1 MIHDLRDAGD
11 LPVGDCD
18 VCIVGAGPA
27 GIVLA
32 LELARARP
40 QWHIVV
46 TEAGGT
52 DMPSPD
58 DNDPYN
64 ASTSETAYPLAASR
78 LRFLG
83 GTSNHWG
90 GWCRPLDP
98 HDFLSRDDIAL
109 SGWPISH
116 DEVAA
121 HHARAA
127 QWCEVDATDYE
138 TLGLVP
144 QLDDLIDFSASS
156 LLGNGLFRFSPPTRF
171 GTRYRAELAE
181 QENLDLLLHASANGL
196 EFSGERVSGV
206 HLAGYGGT
214 ALLRAR
220 QVVLAM
226 GGVENARMLMLHAG
240 KGGRGSGL
248 ASPMLGRCFADHAGF
263 RPARLLLPANLG
275 YQRRQHESGPLMPII
290 TLDPQAQ
297 RELRLPNVFM
307 RPLPQADVQQID
319 LDFAHNRALGFIADE
334 YWNHDLQVLLDPEPN
349 PDSRLTL
356 TDETDSLGMRR
367 VHLDWRITAADR
379 ARGERLLPFL
389 ASELGA
395 LGLGRLRLLPQDA
408 RFDRE
413 PSVTFHHMGTTR
425 MSIDNEAGVVD
436 GHGRVHG
443 CENLYVAGSSV
454 FPTFGISNPTLTIVA
469 LAVRQAARLAQT
481 GAGEQA

>member
-1 MIHDLRDAGD
+1 MIQDLRITGK
-11 LPVGDCD
+11 LPVDDCD

-32 LELARARP
+32 LELARAQP

-46 TEAGGT
+46 AEAGGT
-52 DMPSPD
+52 DMPSPAD
-58 DNDPYN
+58 SDPYN

-90 GWCRPLDP
+90 GWCRPLDR
-98 HDFLSRDDIAL
+98 HDFVPRDDISL
-109 SGWPISH
+109 SGWPIAY

-127 QWCEVDATDYE
+127 QWCEVDATRYDSQ
-138 TLGLVP
+138 GLAP
-144 QLDDLIDFSASS
+144 SLDDLLDLAGSK

-171 GTRYRAELAE
+171 GTRYRTDLAE
-181 QENLDLLLHASANGL
+181 QENIDLLLNASVTGL
-196 EFSGERVSGV
+196 DFSGERVRGV
-206 HLAGYGGT
+206 HLAGFGDT

-226 GGVENARMLMLHAG
+226 GGVENARMLMLHADQ
-240 KGGRGSGL
+240 GGRGSGL
-248 ASPMLGRCFADHAGF
+248 ASPMLGRCFADHTGF

-275 YQRRQHESGPLMPII
+275 YQRRQHESGPVMPII

-297 RELRLPNVFM
+297 RELRLPNVFL
-307 RPLPQADVQQID
+307 RPLPQPDVQRID
-319 LDFAHNRALGFIADE
+319 LAFAHNKALGFAADE
-334 YWNHDLQVLLDPEPN
+334 YWNHDLQVVMDPEPN

-356 TDETDSLGMRR
+356 TDERDSLGMHR
-367 VHLDWRITAADR
+367 VHLDWRITDADR
-379 ARGERLLPFL
+379 ARGERLLPLL
-389 ASELGA
+389 ASELGT
-395 LGLGRLRLLPQDA
+395 LGLGRMRLLPTGE
-408 RFDRE
+408 RFDRA

-425 MSIDNEAGVVD
+425 MSVDSDAGVVD
-436 GHGRVHG
+436 GQGRVHG
-443 CENLYVAGSSV
+443 CENLHVAGSSV

-469 LAVRQAARLAQT
+469 LAVRQAAQMAQSS
-481 GAGEQA
+481 GGQA